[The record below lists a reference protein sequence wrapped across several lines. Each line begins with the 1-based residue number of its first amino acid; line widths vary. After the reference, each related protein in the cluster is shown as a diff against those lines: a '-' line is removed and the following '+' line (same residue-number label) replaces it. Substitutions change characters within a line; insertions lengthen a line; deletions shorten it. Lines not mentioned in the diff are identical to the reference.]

1 MGDAFKDHIFPKYE
15 EKRVMKPQMKGFGD
29 PTLKSFSLLD
39 SSVLMKDE
47 FKNEMFEDDF
57 IHSFLNA
64 TKVLALAGRKAVD
77 RPGIYVILDHSYAIP
92 VLFLTRHCI
101 ELAIKR
107 AIRKCG
113 RVPKRDHVSR
123 GSGVPCFRGFR
134 NKGGVRTD
142 GPSQIWA
149 HS

>member
-1 MGDAFKDHIFPKYE
+1 
-15 EKRVMKPQMKGFGD
+15 
-29 PTLKSFSLLD
+29 
-39 SSVLMKDE
+39 MKDE
-47 FKNEMFEDDF
+47 FKNEMFEDEF

-64 TKVLALAGRKAVD
+64 TKVLPLAGRKAVD

-113 RVPKRDHVSR
+113 RVPKGDHSLSR
-123 GSGVPCFRGFR
+123 LWSSPAFGVPGT
-134 NKGGVRTD
+134 KGV
-142 GPSQIWA
+142 
-149 HS
+149 